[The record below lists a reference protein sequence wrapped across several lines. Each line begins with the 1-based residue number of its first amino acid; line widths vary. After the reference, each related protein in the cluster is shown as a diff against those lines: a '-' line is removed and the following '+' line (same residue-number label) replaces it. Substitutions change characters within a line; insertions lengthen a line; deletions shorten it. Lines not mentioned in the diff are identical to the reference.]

1 MTHALPSPM
10 KDTDAILEIEDLSE
24 WTQWFAR
31 DLQRSTVAARVARLS
46 RAEMQ
51 FLLATRLA
59 PVGCCTRR
67 DIDAELD
74 PGTLT
79 DDDLRQRVVEAETF
93 AERMAA

>member
-1 MTHALPSPM
+1 MTYAMPIPVN
-10 KDTDAILEIEDLSE
+10 DTDTSLEIEDLSE
-24 WTQWFAR
+24 WSQWLAR
-31 DLQRSTVAARVARLS
+31 ELQRATVTARVARLS

-51 FLLATRLA
+51 LLLATRLA

-67 DIDAELD
+67 DLDAEAD

-79 DDDLRQRVVEAETF
+79 DDDLRQRVVDAETF